1 MKKIKIAHVQLL
13 PLLTGVQNVTISEL
27 DGLSEKHY
35 SKTIICQSSGELTL
49 KASKLNI
56 STKLIPDLVRE
67 ISPVKD
73 FKALISLYKIFK
85 KEEFDIVHTHSSKTG
100 LLGRLAARM
109 AGVPLVIHTVHG
121 FPFSS
126 AKSKIIYMFYVFM
139 EFLGGR
145 LSHKVIC
152 LHENDKKICI
162 DKLKLSEDKLVV
174 LPNGVNKNIF
184 HPSDSSSLNL
194 IRSELKLSKDKIIIG
209 MIGRLWEQKNPKA
222 MVDAALSILSSRN
235 DVVFVFVG
243 EGELRA
249 SLEAMSDSYSDNIK
263 FLGWRSDTADL
274 LRSFDI
280 FSLPSLWEGMPL
292 AIIEAMATGLPC
304 IVSNIPGNNHLI
316 ENGKNG
322 FLFELTNNEDFVN
335 SLLNLIDDEVL
346 RKSMGNYSLELVN
359 KFYDIDSRVNKI
371 NTLYI
376 NELKCRGEI

>member
-27 DGLSEKHY
+27 DRLSEKHY
-35 SKTIICQSSGELTL
+35 SKTIICQSAGELTL

-73 FKALISLYKIFK
+73 FRALISLYKFFK

-126 AKSKIIYMFYVFM
+126 AKNKIIYMFYVFM

-152 LHENDKKICI
+152 LHEIDKKICI
-162 DKLKLSEDKLVV
+162 NKLKLSENKLVV

-222 MVDAALSILSSRN
+222 LVDAALSILSNRN
-235 DVVFVFVG
+235 DVVFVLVG

-249 SLEAMSDSYSDNIK
+249 SLEAMSDSHSDNIK

-304 IVSNIPGNNHLI
+304 VVSNIPGNNHLI

-322 FLFELTNNEDFVN
+322 FLFELTHSQDLVN
-335 SLLNLIDDEVL
+335 SLLKLIDDEVL

-359 KFYDIDSRVNKI
+359 NFYDIDSRVNKI

-376 NELKCRGEI
+376 NELKIRGEI

>member
-304 IVSNIPGNNHLI
+304 VVSNIPGNNHLI

-359 KFYDIDSRVNKI
+359 KFYDIDS
-371 NTLYI
+371 
-376 NELKCRGEI
+376 